1 MASSK
6 NRFNRIIHVQY
17 NCSCTAVVRSSTVCT
32 GTVQLY
38 LLRIVVP
45 TPIFWWFGVT
55 ELWYFFPGRI
65 NGSLEAL
72 LPGNLTQ
79 GHVAK
84 AQKKVRNSKNH
95 DCFFAIIIILFD
107 YLGCFLSDSII
118 PGIIS

>member
-1 MASSK
+1 M
-6 NRFNRIIHVQY
+6 
-17 NCSCTAVVRSSTVCT
+17 
-32 GTVQLY
+32 
-38 LLRIVVP
+38 
-45 TPIFWWFGVT
+45 T

-65 NGSLEAL
+65 NGSLEAI